1 MGICVHTR
9 FEISSFL
16 KVPSLYKEIKKRNS
30 VVKSR
35 WNAYLKIVMDQDQ
48 EYNNKKIKSS
58 YINVVNKD
66 YEQFIQKLEVC
77 CPEVLSYLYKV
88 VDPPKA

>member
-1 MGICVHTR
+1 
-9 FEISSFL
+9 
-16 KVPSLYKEIKKRNS
+16 
-30 VVKSR
+30 
-35 WNAYLKIVMDQDQ
+35 MDQDQ

-66 YEQFIQKLEVC
+66 YEQFIQKLVVC

-88 VDPPKA
+88 VGPPKA

>member
-16 KVPSLYKEIKKRNS
+16 KVPSLYKEIKKRNF

-35 WNAYLKIVMDQDQ
+35 WNAYLKIAMDQDQ

-58 YINVVNKD
+58 YINIVKKD
-66 YEQFIQKLEVC
+66 DEQFIQKLEVC
-77 CPEVLSYLYKV
+77 CPEVLCYLYKV
-88 VDPPKA
+88 VGPPKA